1 MQTLR
6 SLVSEKTEDDVRYML
21 SPWAY
26 SFGRLVMDTN
36 RSVRAEACLS
46 MGAIATAAG
55 RNMAPFIKFVYPY
68 WILAQHDVSN
78 EVVSAATNS
87 LQATFP
93 GTKAADVLLFCRN
106 EVRSVLII
114 IYSGRWQ

>member
-1 MQTLR
+1 
-6 SLVSEKTEDDVRYML
+6 ML

-36 RSVRAEACLS
+36 RSVRAQACLA

-68 WILAQHDVSN
+68 WLLAQHDVSN
-78 EVVSAATNS
+78 EVVTAAASS

-93 GTKAADVLLFCRN
+93 GNKAADALLFCRN
-106 EVRSVLII
+106 EVGVFNISII
-114 IYSGRWQ
+114 NVSFNFGSDEYIHLAQGL